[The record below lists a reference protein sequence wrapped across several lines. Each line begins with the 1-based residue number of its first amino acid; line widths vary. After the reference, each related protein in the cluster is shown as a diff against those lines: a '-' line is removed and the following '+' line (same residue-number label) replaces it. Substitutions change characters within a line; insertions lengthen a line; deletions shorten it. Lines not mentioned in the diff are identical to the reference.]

1 VKRNPLDLI
10 GDALSDRYEAGMEAI
25 LKQKDIN
32 GLIVISTPQIMT
44 EHEKNAKIMVEMK
57 KKYPLKPIV
66 CCFLGGPLVSSAVK
80 ILEENDIPNYPDV
93 KRAVKSIKSLIK

>member
-1 VKRNPLDLI
+1 
-10 GDALSDRYEAGMEAI
+10 
-25 LKQKDIN
+25 
-32 GLIVISTPQIMT
+32 
-44 EHEKNAKIMVEMK
+44 MVEMK